1 MTKWMVVLILSVL
14 LISGCNES
22 IDENETHIQNDQ
34 NIEDSTKE
42 VEDIDIEVSDK
53 NVDENEILDEV
64 KEETY
69 SIMNVFPQKVGFVW
83 YYEGPNDTEKVS
95 VIDSISQSE
104 KNVVLTIL
112 NCREDLT
119 GEELFENRLS
129 QNIIEISDENIIID
143 ESVVL
148 SAPLVV
154 GNSWDTNYKL
164 KPSGDTYT
172 ATIEIVDI
180 NENEIITKVVVSS
193 DNNAIDDSYEEIVKY
208 EIGIGI
214 KSEWYTII
222 GIDGYMR
229 GLDLKNIYEQ
239 PKIPDKWYL
248 TPY

>member
-214 KSEWYTII
+214 KSEWYNII